1 MVKKHCGSVDSGCR
15 ASPRIRSVH
24 RGSRLDDEAS
34 TDMKKESGRSF
45 RFSWTRSTITT
56 TTHKST
62 KPPVTRDQ
70 YAENQRQR
78 EHEKEVQATKME
90 HGEPVRDR
98 QTDAKTG
105 VACRVAA
112 AQD

>member
-1 MVKKHCGSVDSGCR
+1 M
-15 ASPRIRSVH
+15 
-24 RGSRLDDEAS
+24 
-34 TDMKKESGRSF
+34 
-45 RFSWTRSTITT
+45 
-56 TTHKST
+56 
-62 KPPVTRDQ
+62 TRDQ